1 MDRRP
6 TTPRGWPARAKRCGR
21 ESSPSRARRSMAPAI
36 SVRVQTHVTTW
47 SSSDS
52 HPRTRSLSVSAT
64 IRGEAALRRGS
75 RVPRFRG
82 DATRPCGWRVPRF
95 RGEAALR
102 RGSRVPRFRGDA
114 ARPCGWRVPRFRGE
128 AALRRGSSVLRLRG
142 DAARRRGWRVPRFRG
157 EAALRRGSSVLRF
170 RGDAARRRGWRV
182 PRFRGDATRRGRCRS
197 HVSAETPS
205 SADDR
210 LPEDST
216 AIPAPPVDVTAGS
229 HASAETSSRPP
240 GVEGRAEASGSAA
253 AADSPFQGSGQ
264 AALEDADGLRV
275 STETAR
281 RMACD
286 AAKVVMRHAADGS
299 VLDVGRKTRTVPPAL
314 RRALQARD
322 RRCRFLPRLPRPTMF
337 ITSSPGPTAVRH
349 GSTTSCCSAG
359 GTTGRST
366 RRASRFDWVRR
377 AMPSS
382 AGPTAGRSR
391 TRRRRR
397 PGPARRW
404 RRPTRTWPRP
414 RSPSAPTPRRRTG
427 TESGSI
433 WATPSASC
441 GCRAAAAPVRMQP
454 ARSRTEGQ
462 RSIWSCQ
469 LHRDA
474 GERRRPVT
482 FLRSPWP
489 ASATCGRRSDSEV
502 ARFAAQLH
510 TVVHLACWS
519 ASSTALVAGWGRR
532 RRRRLRR

>member
-64 IRGEAALRRGS
+64 INGNERR
-75 RVPRFRG
+75 RVPVPHQSG
-82 DATRPCGWRVPRF
+82 D
-95 RGEAALR
+95 
-102 RGSRVPRFRGDA
+102 
-114 ARPCGWRVPRFRGE
+114 
-128 AALRRGSSVLRLRG
+128 
-142 DAARRRGWRVPRFRG
+142 
-157 EAALRRGSSVLRF
+157 
-170 RGDAARRRGWRV
+170 
-182 PRFRGDATRRGRCRS
+182 
-197 HVSAETPS
+197 
-205 SADDR
+205 
-210 LPEDST
+210 
-216 AIPAPPVDVTAGS
+216 
-229 HASAETSSRPP
+229 
-240 GVEGRAEASGSAA
+240 
-253 AADSPFQGSGQ
+253 
-264 AALEDADGLRV
+264 
-275 STETAR
+275 
-281 RMACD
+281 
-286 AAKVVMRHAADGS
+286 
-299 VLDVGRKTRTVPPAL
+299 
-314 RRALQARD
+314 RRA
-322 RRCRFLPRLPRPTMF
+322 P
-337 ITSSPGPTAVRH
+337 V
-349 GSTTSCCSAG
+349 
-359 GTTGRST
+359 
-366 RRASRFDWVRR
+366 
-377 AMPSS
+377 
-382 AGPTAGRSR
+382 
-391 TRRRRR
+391 
-397 PGPARRW
+397 
-404 RRPTRTWPRP
+404 
-414 RSPSAPTPRRRTG
+414 
-427 TESGSI
+427 

-474 GERRRPVT
+474 GERRRPVA